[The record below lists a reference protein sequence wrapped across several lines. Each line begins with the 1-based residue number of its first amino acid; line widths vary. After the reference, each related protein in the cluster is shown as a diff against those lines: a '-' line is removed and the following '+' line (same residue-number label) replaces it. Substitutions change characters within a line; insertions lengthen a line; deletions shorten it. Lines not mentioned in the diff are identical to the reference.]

1 MSSKKPEP
9 TFVVRL
15 VGTRLYP
22 EKVPARMLG
31 EVISAIQVLS
41 NGEIASENAI
51 RLFKITRGSAKYSV
65 VAENSQLALMNLSR
79 AGRAASDPEGDSIE
93 YYMMGAFRTLSRIA
107 GSLECKI
114 EVDLPTTGDS
124 WFFESAD
131 YERIRGSAIV
141 HDDVIVSGE
150 LMRVGGAT
158 ERKYSIRPSGQ
169 SKILY
174 CKVENSEL
182 SRVLGKHLYREVALT
197 GRGTLF
203 AKTWE
208 LLTMTVSSASY
219 PRDKGTFDKYMQE
232 LREIAGDGWDNV
244 DPSREL
250 EQLR

>member
-1 MSSKKPEP
+1 MTSKKPDP

-15 VGTRLYP
+15 VGTGLYP

-31 EVISAIQVLS
+31 DVISAVQVLS
-41 NGEIASENAI
+41 NGEVASENAV
-51 RLFKITRGSAKYSV
+51 RLLDIKRGSAKYAV
-65 VAENSQLALMNLSR
+65 VAENSQLAVMNLSR
-79 AGRAASDPEGDSIE
+79 AGKAASDPEGDSIE
-93 YYMMGAFRTLSRIA
+93 YYMMGAFKTLSRIA

-114 EVDLPTTGDS
+114 EIELPSSGDS
-124 WFFESAD
+124 WSFVSSD
-131 YERIRGSAIV
+131 YKRIRGTAIV
-141 HDDVIVSGE
+141 HDDVMVSGE
-150 LMRVGGAT
+150 LVRVGGAT
-158 ERKYSIRPSGQ
+158 ERKCSIRPMGQ

-182 SRVLGKHLYREVALT
+182 SRSLGKHLYREVALT

-208 LLTMTVSSASY
+208 LLTMTVYSANF
-219 PRDKGTFDKYMQE
+219 PRDKGTFDKYLNE

-244 DPSREL
+244 DPSKEL